1 MEQEGFASD
10 PAKEQD
16 AGDHTILPYDSYT
29 FNGPILDLYFQEFPP
44 KLAIL
49 TNTTASQSL

>member
-10 PAKEQD
+10 PDKEED
-16 AGDHTILPYDSYT
+16 AGDNKILPYDSYT
-29 FNGPILDLYFQEFPP
+29 SNSPILDLCFQEFPP

-49 TNTTASQSL
+49 TYTTASQNL